1 MLAAPAHCQWPTLD
15 LSQVTNMINGWTAQI
30 ESTSSTIQSTLSV
43 GNIQQQIG
51 DAVGGL
57 SKFADAKEQAEMQ
70 ARLEQMEAQRELALK
85 MHDDEVMLRRM
96 QIEASQK
103 TAEKQASASDAA
115 TQSALKNWLFGK
127 LN

>member
-1 MLAAPAHCQWPTLD
+1 MVD
-15 LSQVTNMINGWTAQI
+15 SIKR
-30 ESTSSTIQSTLSV
+30 TI
-43 GNIQQQIG
+43 
-51 DAVGGL
+51 
-57 SKFADAKEQAEMQ
+57 DAKEQAEMQ

>member
-1 MLAAPAHCQWPTLD
+1 
-15 LSQVTNMINGWTAQI
+15 
-30 ESTSSTIQSTLSV
+30 
-43 GNIQQQIG
+43 
-51 DAVGGL
+51 
-57 SKFADAKEQAEMQ
+57 
-70 ARLEQMEAQRELALK
+70 MEAQRELALK